1 MKTNKKM
8 ASRCVLSLV
17 SSRLSFLSLLRE
29 TIQQNSLQKVLLLSR
44 AAAGQRQ
51 TSAFRK
57 NAHLPSI
64 STKFLPCAAGL
75 ASTEEKS
82 NESSDRRSKMWSA
95 GGVMCMV
102 GGVLLSSVDKE
113 CHQTP
118 SSEMLRGEGGRFA
131 RNSRVEKRSGLDR
144 TTGIREWR
152 AKTKLELTTKQ
163 PDENEPPT
171 KRKTRASQVR
181 VFLTH
186 EI

>member
-1 MKTNKKM
+1 M

-29 TIQQNSLQKVLLLSR
+29 TIQQNSLQKVPLLSR
-44 AAAGQRQ
+44 AAAVQRQ

-57 NAHLPSI
+57 YAHLPSI
-64 STKFLPCAAGL
+64 SKKFLPCAAGL

-82 NESSDRRSKMWSA
+82 NESSDRRSKLWSA

-102 GGVLLSSVDKE
+102 GGIILSSVDKE

-118 SSEMLRGEGGRFA
+118 TSEIPRGEGGRFA
-131 RNSRVEKRSGLDR
+131 RKSRVEKWSGFDR

-152 AKTKLELTTKQ
+152 AKRKLEFTTEQ

-171 KRKTRASQVR
+171 KRETRASQVR
-181 VFLTH
+181 VFFRHTK
-186 EI
+186 